1 MGILDALSEVM
12 RNVRARAHVRPRRI
26 GRREAQRLLTGE
38 PVGRDRRAVAELLS
52 AAAGPPRRPELRDEA
67 AAVASFMRAS
77 RGHARPSRRSM
88 RPVNIPR
95 WTSGLAIKV
104 ATAAAAVTL
113 TGTAFAA
120 ENGAL
125 PQSAQQVFHDLFAG
139 AGVPAPPSASP
150 RAADHGPVPTKPAA
164 TASPPPATDPS
175 GDQRKV
181 LDLCRQYQAWR
192 QGNSDEPLDQD
203 DLQRLAVLAG
213 GAANMDQYCAKVVVG
228 HTGEQSPEP
237 SQTPSPS
244 RTPSATATPSGVG
257 DTDSPAEDS
266 SR

>member
-26 GRREAQRLLTGE
+26 GRREAHRLLTGE
-38 PVGRDRRAVAELLS
+38 PIGRDRRAVAELLS

-67 AAVASFMRAS
+67 DVVAAFMQAS
-77 RGHARPSRRSM
+77 RRHPRPSRRSK

-95 WTSGLAIKV
+95 LTSGLAIKV
-104 ATAAAAVTL
+104 ATATAAITL

-125 PQSAQQVFHDLFAG
+125 PHPAQQVFHDLFAR

-164 TASPPPATDPS
+164 TASQRPATDPS
-175 GDQRKV
+175 GDQRKA

-192 QGNSDEPLDQD
+192 QDNSDEPLDQQ

-213 GAANMDQYCAKVVVG
+213 GAANVDQYCAKLIAG
-228 HTGEQSPEP
+228 STGGQSPKP
-237 SQTPSPS
+237 TLTPAPS
-244 RTPSATATPSGVG
+244 RTPSATATPSGDG
-257 DTDSPAEDS
+257 DGDPPTEGS
-266 SR
+266 SQ